1 MFSEINTENSD
12 TKFDKF
18 DDEIA
23 GYERQVIE
31 KKALI
36 EQGIEVLKNTSRVKT
51 LEKKI
56 SDLLSLKKRF
66 EGTSSNR
73 DSKELQ
79 AFLQKCNDVIAG
91 RYKAFTSE
99 ESIGQVLEKTEK
111 TKMMMLNSF
120 IVKYLFVF
128 NDFMNKIVPLV
139 EQLLYVEIPE
149 NYQVFEK
156 EGQRYI
162 VINELKEYELTKA
175 IREKFNLL
183 CLTRR

>member
-23 GYERQVIE
+23 GYQRQVVE

-36 EQGIEVLKNTSRVKT
+36 EQGIDVLKNSSRVKT

-56 SDLLSLKKRF
+56 NDLLGLKKRF

-79 AFLQKCNDVIAG
+79 VFLQKCTDVMEG
-91 RYKAFTSE
+91 RYKAITSE
-99 ESIGQVLEKTEK
+99 ESIGQVLEKTET
-111 TKMMMLNSF
+111 TKMMMLGSF
-120 IVKYLFVF
+120 VVKYLYVF
-128 NDFMNKIVPLV
+128 NEFMDNIVPLV
-139 EQLLYVEIPE
+139 EQLLAIEIPE
-149 NYQVFEK
+149 DYQVFEK

-162 VINELKEYELTKA
+162 VIDELKEYEETKT